1 MTMYDWPKPIPGWD
15 MLKWKDETQAAIL
28 RETEGMT
35 DEEVREY
42 FRKGSEE
49 FQRDIAERRK
59 RFEHNQNN
67 IHVNCKEK

>member
-15 MLKWKDETQAAIL
+15 LLKWKDETQAAIL

-42 FRKGSEE
+42 FRKK
-49 FQRDIAERRK
+49 AERRK
-59 RFEHNQNN
+59 RLGVE
-67 IHVNCKEK
+67 

>member
-1 MTMYDWPKPIPGWD
+1 MTTQLETTFTWPAPIPGWD

-42 FRKGSEE
+42 FHQAVVRGE
-49 FQRDIAERRK
+49 QRRAKLLERQK
-59 RFEHNQNN
+59 TET
-67 IHVNCKEK
+67 V